1 MRPNILRGNFKRYA
15 IATFLA
21 TAALASFGSGS
32 ASAAVMGTLVTWG
45 ASFDDNP
52 PAGSNYVAVSAGG
65 NVDLALT
72 STGTIAC
79 WGLNSDNEV
88 SDVPTGSGYTAISSG
103 AYADLALAAD
113 GSIVGWG
120 DNSYGEINYPSGT
133 GYLAVAEGG
142 FDGFAITA
150 NHQMVGWGNNDLGE
164 LNYPALNDY
173 VQVSAGYQ
181 WACALTSSGTIVA
194 WGTNTA
200 GETNVPTGSDFV
212 AISAGVAGGMALTS
226 SGSVVSWG
234 NTGGSIPSGTGSQAV
249 SSGQSWNL
257 FINPDGTLSASGTNS
272 FGEVSNLP
280 TGNNFVAIAAGYN
293 QGVAIEVP
301 EPASLSLLSMGALLM
316 VRRRGARSR

>member
-1 MRPNILRGNFKRYA
+1 MRLNIFRGTFKRYA

-45 ASFDDNP
+45 ASFADNP
-52 PAGSNYVAVSAGG
+52 PAGNNYVAVSSGG
-65 NVDLALT
+65 NV
-72 STGTIAC
+72 AC

-103 AYADLALAAD
+103 SYADLALAAN

-120 DNSYGEINYPSGT
+120 DNTYGEINYPSGT
-133 GYLAVAEGG
+133 GYLGIAEGG

-150 NHQMVGWGNNDLGE
+150 NHEMVGWGNNDLGE
-164 LNYPALNDY
+164 LNYPALTDY

-200 GETNVPTGSDFV
+200 GETNVPSGSDYV
-212 AISAGVAGGMALTS
+212 AVSAGVTGGLALTA

-234 NTGGSIPSGTGSQAV
+234 DTGGSIPSGTGYQAV
-249 SSGQSWNL
+249 SSGQFWNL
-257 FINPDGTLSASGTNS
+257 FIDPDGTLSASGTNS
-272 FGEVSNLP
+272 FGEVSNVP
-280 TGNNFVAIAAGYN
+280 AGNNFVAIAAGDN

-301 EPASLSLLSMGALLM
+301 EPVTAGLM
-316 VRRRGARSR
+316 ISAMAAFVFAYRPRRHGPEAKIDFR